1 MIDDTDQ
8 NHSLMALRVNN
19 KSPASLTPLQAIST
33 LVADEEHLAVGGHRG
48 LAAGGVVG
56 QDRHHIAADCAEL
69 VASETQSYEGIR

>member
-1 MIDDTDQ
+1 M
-8 NHSLMALRVNN
+8 
-19 KSPASLTPLQAIST
+19 
-33 LVADEEHLAVGGHRG
+33 VADEEHLAVGGHRG